1 MENIL
6 FVDLFVHS
14 LEASMLFQSRQV
26 RAMSSTPVP
35 TRPRL
40 QGSRGNPFLGT
51 CKAAA
56 DDDPI
61 SRMTAEE
68 ASKILGVSS
77 TSSFD
82 EVLSKKNKAIAEAG
96 QDQDKIMQVEAA
108 YDTVFM
114 QVTKTT

>member
-1 MENIL
+1 
-6 FVDLFVHS
+6 
-14 LEASMLFQSRQV
+14 MLFQSNQV
-26 RAMSSTPVP
+26 RCMGCTPLP

-40 QGSRGNPFLGT
+40 QGNRRGNPYRGT

-56 DDDPI
+56 DDEPI
-61 SRMTAEE
+61 ARMTVEE

-77 TSSFD
+77 TSTFD

-114 QVTKTT
+114 QVVLTPYTIMGVTGVWKIT